1 MNGALAAFLGRD
13 AEERRDIFDACA
25 ERLDTIPTYIEKDF
39 WVCHVL
45 DALYNGR
52 APDQPRLLFK
62 GGTSLSKVFGVIQR
76 FSEDIDI
83 VVFRD
88 DIGFTGDRD
97 PTNPELS
104 NKARTRLAQELKET
118 ASEFIRGALTA
129 ELVELFPD
137 CKIVEDPD
145 DSDQSTLLVQYPSLY
160 DADSDA
166 YVLPRVKIEGGARS
180 ALDPHALQQLL
191 PYIADE
197 LAGENL
203 SVDGLITIDPER
215 TLLEKALILHGWHC
229 GYRDQGRLPDD
240 RNLLSRHYY
249 DVAMLAPTPIADRAV
264 EDTDLLVAVRDHAI
278 KFFPRGWMRLR
289 EAQPGSIRLSPQDE
303 LASRLATD
311 YTAMQGMI
319 LGDALPFD
327 EVLARIAAL
336 EERLNAGA

>member
-1 MNGALAAFLGRD
+1 MNAALAAFLSRD
-13 AEERRDIFDACA
+13 AQERRDIFDACA
-25 ERLDTIPTYIEKDF
+25 ERLDTLPTYIEKDF

-62 GGTSLSKVFGVIQR
+62 GGTSLSKVFGAIQR
-76 FSEDIDI
+76 FSEDIDM

-88 DIGFTGDRD
+88 DIGFAGDRD
-97 PTNPELS
+97 PTNSELGT
-104 NKARTRLAQELKET
+104 NARNRLAQELKET
-118 ASEFIRGALTA
+118 ASEFIRGALAT

-137 CKIVEDPD
+137 CAVAEDADDPD
-145 DSDQSTLLVQYPSLY
+145 LSTLLVQYPSLY
-160 DADSDA
+160 DSGSDA

-180 ALDPHALQQLL
+180 ALDPHALQELS

-203 SVDGLITIDPER
+203 TVGGLITIDPER

-229 GYRDQGRLPDD
+229 GFRDQGRLPAD

-249 DVAMLAPTPIADRAV
+249 DVAMMVPTPIADRAV
-264 EDTDLLVAVRDHAI
+264 GDTELLAAVRDHAL
-278 KFFPRGWMRLR
+278 KFFPRGWMKLR

-303 LASRLATD
+303 LAARLTTD
-311 YTAMQGMI
+311 YAAMQGMI
-319 LGDALPFD
+319 LGEALAFD
-327 EVLARIAAL
+327 EVLTRIAEL
-336 EERLNAGA
+336 EERLNANA